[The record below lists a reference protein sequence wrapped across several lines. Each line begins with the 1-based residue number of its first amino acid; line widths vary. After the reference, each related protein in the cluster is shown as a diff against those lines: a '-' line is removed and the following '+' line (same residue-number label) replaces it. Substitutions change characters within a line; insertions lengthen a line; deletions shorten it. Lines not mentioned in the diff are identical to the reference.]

1 METELDIF
9 VNDIFD
15 KICEKTK
22 LNVHNLD
29 IVNSTIASHISPLLS
44 SSSNVVK
51 KSIQN
56 TNVEKEVMQ
65 IRNEQDRMNNVKQIE
80 PCTSEV
86 TCIKETD
93 DTMIKMNEMCP
104 FCRAYVNKDG
114 IACEQCDFWYHFP
127 CIGIVDTSVKENME
141 KADYICHFCSE
152 DNLYSDKAEK
162 LQLEHIAEKI
172 DTTGNTI
179 TLNDTHSDM
188 NVIQE
193 RQDTGLY
200 TTKSSSNLENC
211 QSLDE
216 LLLEERNILESYAY
230 DTQPDKEEIDINID
244 SEETILKSTYNNS
257 QNRERANDMVT
268 NKKDKWEIQHD
279 VEDHNTSNRQ
289 KTDYAGTAKTR
300 RNTKQKNEKDDIL
313 INQKSRIL
321 NLENEV
327 KQLRNT
333 LSTYKEGNDDIERP
347 TREHPNVEY
356 RHNDFAHIAIINV
369 ASKLIIMID
378 TRMR

>member
-1 METELDIF
+1 MYHTQCKMNVKGNRVDIF

-29 IVNSTIASHISPLLS
+29 IVNSTIASQISPLLS

-56 TNVEKEVMQ
+56 INVEKEVIH
-65 IRNEQDRMNNVKQIE
+65 IRNEQDRMNNVKQVE
-80 PCTSEV
+80 SCTTEV

-104 FCRAYVNKDG
+104 FCRAYVNQDG
-114 IACEQCDFWYHFP
+114 IACDQCDFWYHFP
-127 CIGIVDTSVKENME
+127 CIGIVDTSTNENME
-141 KADYICHFCSE
+141 KTDYICHFCSE
-152 DNLYSDKAEK
+152 DYLYTDKAEK
-162 LQLEHIAEKI
+162 LQLEHIAENI
-172 DTTGNTI
+172 DTTENTI
-179 TLNDTHSDM
+179 TLKDTHSDM

-200 TTKSSSNLENC
+200 TTKSSSIPENC

-216 LLLEERNILESYAY
+216 LLLEERNMLESYAY
-230 DTQPDKEEIDINID
+230 DTQPDKEEIDTNID
-244 SEETILKSTYNNS
+244 LEETVLKSTYIDS
-257 QNRERANDMVT
+257 QKAERENDMIT
-268 NKKDKWEIQHD
+268 NNKDTWEIQPD
-279 VEDHNTSNRQ
+279 VEDHNIANRQ
-289 KTDYAGTAKTR
+289 KADYAGTPKTR
-300 RNTKQKNEKDDIL
+300 RNTKQKTEKDDKL

-327 KQLRNT
+327 K
-333 LSTYKEGNDDIERP
+333 
-347 TREHPNVEY
+347 
-356 RHNDFAHIAIINV
+356 
-369 ASKLIIMID
+369 
-378 TRMR
+378 